1 MGAGTVYD
9 ESTRAY
15 WFADADTPV
24 DLAAITLAELD
35 DGVDLSGY
43 IIPDGL
49 AHGATEQ
56 RVDGSDL
63 LTDFDN
69 ESMGRHGA
77 QPALTLKRKLRDGG
91 EVAFTTFS
99 TRKQAG
105 TLVVFETLTPGADPT
120 TGDDY
125 VAYPE
130 CESGKWLRQNTAKNQ
145 EVRGI
150 VNFAVGSAPIEGTL
164 VAS

>member
-1 MGAGTVYD
+1 MPAGIVYD
-9 ESTRAY
+9 ERTRAF
-15 WFADADTPV
+15 WFADDDTPA
-24 DLAAITLAELD
+24 DLESITLAELA

-43 IIPDGL
+43 VIPDGL
-49 AHGATEQ
+49 AHGASEQ

-69 ESMGRHGA
+69 ESIGRHGA
-77 QPALTLKRKLRDGG
+77 QPALTMKRKLRDGN
-91 EVAFTTFS
+91 ELAFTTFK

-105 TLVVFETLTPGADPT
+105 TLVVFETLPAGADPT

-130 CESGKWLRQNTAKNQ
+130 CESGKWQRQNTAKNQ

-150 VNFAVGSAPIEGTL
+150 VNFAVGSAPVEGTL
-164 VAS
+164 VGS